1 MGAPGVLCYHYS
13 LFLPAFMG
21 APGVFSLLSITI
33 VSQPLRTPLRRL
45 LRLQSVTQNASRRG
59 RLHDLWR
66 AVIKPDFPR
75 ELYPFIYCLT
85 ILGVFYAATVG
96 FYRCTFFRILFC
108 TFYAAFIR
116 EFSRFT
122 LLKNTNVYL

>member
-1 MGAPGVLCYHYS
+1 M
-13 LFLPAFMG
+13 
-21 APGVFSLLSITI
+21 
-33 VSQPLRTPLRRL
+33 RRL

-116 EFSRFT
+116 EFLRFT
-122 LLKNTNVYL
+122 SLKKLYSPYLAYPPYWVTDSSVAGAARASM

>member
-1 MGAPGVLCYHYS
+1 MLS
-13 LFLPAFMG
+13 
-21 APGVFSLLSITI
+21 LSII
-33 VSQPLRTPLRRL
+33 FACFYACCLEFFPLYPLLFKSRRPNPGNRLPLRRL

-66 AVIKPDFPR
+66 AVIKPNFPR

-108 TFYAAFIR
+108 TFYEAFIR

-122 LLKNTNVYL
+122 LLKILTCTCNT